1 MTCNGLGQ
9 VSNFSTLYGYPEV
22 GGWRNNSSCQY
33 SSHGSQEKDGGQ
45 KPYFIKKE
53 LTRDVSGLTK
63 SHLINLVD
71 LTYKGKVESEM
82 LLWTTGS
89 QNMHISYYIALI

>member
-1 MTCNGLGQ
+1 MDIRRLVVG
-9 VSNFSTLYGYPEV
+9 VITLPANTRLEV
-22 GGWRNNSSCQY
+22 T
-33 SSHGSQEKDGGQ
+33 HGSQEKDGGQ